1 VLFLYSIHLMSLGI
15 PALSM
20 ATFSYILQVKLG
32 HYSSAIA
39 ILKPQPNSECADVLF
54 YVF

>member
-1 VLFLYSIHLMSLGI
+1 MSLGI
-15 PALSM
+15 PVLSM
-20 ATFSYILQVKLG
+20 AIFSYILQVKLG